1 MSVIDFEELVIG
13 SILNSHG
20 RVLDH
25 CHLSSSDFDAPWFG
39 EAFDV
44 IQDLAK
50 QGKAI
55 DVFTVSARL
64 NPVARQRVIVSCD
77 FAVIP
82 AHVASYVSRV
92 VEASVDRKLRLLALE
107 MQGDGDVAGRVEQVK
122 AEIAKL
128 QLVESFELPD
138 LRYDLA
144 LMLLEIRN
152 PKRMIATCFSKL
164 NNLIVG
170 LKHSGLYVFG
180 ARPGVG
186 KTVVGL
192 QLAWEI
198 ARTDDVLFFSL
209 EMDKSS
215 LLNRAVA
222 GELDIP
228 LDTIERNN
236 LTSEQLKA
244 IDDLISATSSK
255 LIISD
260 RGGQTVAQLR
270 AYALAVLQKQPLK
283 LIVVDY
289 LQLITAA
296 NSRAPKYEQISQI
309 SIDLKNL
316 AKELGIPIVALAQ
329 LNRRVDNKPDDKPNA
344 SDLRDSGQIEQD
356 ADVIVMLSR
365 KQSDADKGRDAD
377 FERKTDYNNSLIGM
391 KSLITFDVVKNRHGA
406 TGVFDQ
412 VFDGRYSRVKELY

>member
-1 MSVIDFEELVIG
+1 MFEIDFEELVIG

-44 IQDLAK
+44 IQDLRSAN
-50 QGKAI
+50 KAI

-64 NPVARQRVIVSCD
+64 NPVARQRVIISTD

-107 MQGDGDVAGRVEQVK
+107 LQGDGDVAARIEQVK

-138 LRYDLA
+138 LRYDLT

-152 PKRMIATCFSKL
+152 PKRTIATCFSKL

-170 LKHSGLYVFG
+170 LKQSGLYVFG

-222 GELDIP
+222 GELNIP
-228 LDTIERNN
+228 LDVIERNE
-236 LTSEQLKA
+236 LTVAQVKA
-244 IDDLISATSSK
+244 IDDLISATKSK
-255 LIISD
+255 LVISD

-270 AYALAVLQKQPLK
+270 AYALAVLQKQPVK
-283 LIVVDY
+283 VIVLDY
-289 LQLITAA
+289 LQLVSAA
-296 NSRAPKYEQISQI
+296 NPRAPKYEQISQI

-412 VFDGRYSRVKELY
+412 VFDGKYSRVKDLY

>member
-1 MSVIDFEELVIG
+1 MFEIDFEELVIG

-20 RVLDH
+20 KVLDH
-25 CHLSSSDFDAPWFG
+25 VHLQPDDFNAPWFE
-39 EAFDV
+39 EAFKV
-44 IQDLAK
+44 ILDLAG
-50 QGKAI
+50 QGKAV
-55 DVFTVSARL
+55 DVFTVTARL
-64 NPVARQRVIVSCD
+64 NAEARRRVASACD
-77 FAVIP
+77 FAVVP
-82 AHVASYVSRV
+82 SHVAHYVSRV
-92 VEASVDRKLRLLALE
+92 VEASVDRKLTLLALE
-107 MQGDGDVAGRVEQVK
+107 MQQGGDVAGKIEYVK
-122 AEIAKL
+122 AEISRL

-138 LRYDLA
+138 LRYDLT

-152 PKRMIATCFSKL
+152 PKRSVETCFARL

-170 LKHSGLYVFG
+170 LKPSGLYVFG

-198 ARTDDVLFFSL
+198 ARTDEVLFFSL

-222 GELDIP
+222 GELDIS
-228 LDTIERNN
+228 LDTIERNS
-236 LTSEQLKA
+236 LSSVQVKK
-244 IDDLISATSSK
+244 IDDLITATKSK

-260 RGGQTVAQLR
+260 RGGQTVSQLR
-270 AYALAVLQKQPLK
+270 AYALAVMQKQPVK
-283 LIVVDY
+283 VIVVDY
-289 LQLITAA
+289 LQLITPS
-296 NSRAPKYEQISQI
+296 NVRAPKYEQISQI

-365 KQSDADKGRDAD
+365 RQSDQDKINDSQLPINDPR
-377 FERKTDYNNSLIGM
+377 FGM

-406 TGVFDQ
+406 TGAFDQ
-412 VFDGRYSRVKELY
+412 VFDGAYSRVKELH